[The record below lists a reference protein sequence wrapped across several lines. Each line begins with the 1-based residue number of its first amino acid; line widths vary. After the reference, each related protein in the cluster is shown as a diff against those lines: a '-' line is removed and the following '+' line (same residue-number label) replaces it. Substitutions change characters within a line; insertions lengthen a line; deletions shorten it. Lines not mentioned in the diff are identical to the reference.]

1 MKMPQKLETKTPLM
15 TERMIQLM
23 AKTAKVKK
31 IKIQVNQKQLKMP
44 PMQQNAL
51 QEMRKTPLMMLKI
64 MPKN

>member
-15 TERMIQLM
+15 TEKMIQLM

-44 PMQQNAL
+44 PTLPNAQRETL
-51 QEMRKTPLMMLKI
+51 KMLLTRLKI
-64 MPKN
+64 TLKN